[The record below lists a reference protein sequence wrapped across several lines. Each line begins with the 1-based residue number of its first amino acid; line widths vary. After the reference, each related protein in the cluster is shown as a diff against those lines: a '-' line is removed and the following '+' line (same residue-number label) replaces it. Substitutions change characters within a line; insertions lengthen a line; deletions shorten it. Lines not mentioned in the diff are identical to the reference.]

1 MQVPERERV
10 EALPRHLVKQ
20 FVPEIHAPHFG
31 NIRLR
36 RIAAIGI
43 GGGSAV
49 ERNVEFDSS
58 LRDVRRVVGI
68 AGLADRVE
76 ADGFRDI
83 EAAVHCAIGVG
94 AQDGDGDPAALFRA
108 ADGVRLRRRGIQRGD
123 VQRLGKRVRFGGV
136 AGDGEAEGTCEGVE
150 VAEAAVRRGPFRS
163 KGASNF
169 GGGER
174 DLRRL
179 AVVEDGL
186 RAQGGADDQ
195 SRQEKKRGDS

>member
-1 MQVPERERV
+1 MTR
-10 EALPRHLVKQ
+10 PRCS
-20 FVPEIHAPHFG
+20 A
-31 NIRLR
+31 R
-36 RIAAIGI
+36 RMAYACG
-43 GGGSAV
+43 V
-49 ERNVEFDSS
+49 
-58 LRDVRRVVGI
+58 VR
-68 AGLADRVE
+68 
-76 ADGFRDI
+76 
-83 EAAVHCAIGVG
+83 
-94 AQDGDGDPAALFRA
+94 
-108 ADGVRLRRRGIQRGD
+108 IQRGD

-163 KGASNF
+163 KGTSNF

-195 SRQEKKRGDS
+195 SRQQKSAEIRKVMLESTIKLLSFEYRRSRVAIGAHSRYTIVEFV